1 MTSQGIGKIQV
12 TGLREFQAQLR
23 SMDAALPRQLRL
35 ALNEA
40 AEEIIDYAEPRFPR
54 KTGRAAASL
63 KARSSQR
70 VARIALGG
78 RRAPWAPWLDFGGEG
93 RVRGRPPK
101 RPFIRSGRY
110 VYRGLEV
117 RRDRVTEIMSTALAQ
132 LARDAGLEVS

>member
-1 MTSQGIGKIQV
+1 MVAKIQV

-23 SMDAALPRQLRL
+23 AMDAGLPKQLRL
-35 ALNEA
+35 ALNAA
-40 AEEIIDYAEPRFPR
+40 AEEIIDYAQPRFPR

-78 RRAPWAPWLDFGGEG
+78 RRAPYAPWLDFGGEG
-93 RVRGRPPK
+93 RVKGRPG
-101 RPFIRSGRY
+101 RREFIKGGRY
-110 VYRGLEV
+110 VYKGLEV
-117 RRDRVTEIMSTALAQ
+117 RRDRVTEIMSTALGQ